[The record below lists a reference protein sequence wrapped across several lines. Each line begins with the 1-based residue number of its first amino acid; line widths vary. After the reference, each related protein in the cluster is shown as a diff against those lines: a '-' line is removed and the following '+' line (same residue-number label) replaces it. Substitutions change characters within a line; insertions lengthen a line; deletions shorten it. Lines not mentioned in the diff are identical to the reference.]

1 MIIEAAGVAR
11 LVRSSAGTLAAC
23 IAITFALSS
32 CVLRPPAPDRT
43 VDGLQRIQSR
53 RVDTVYT
60 APGMSLA
67 GYKRVMLDPV
77 DVAFKKDWQRAHPE
91 IEAADMERIRA
102 EVASMFREV
111 FSRELDDRGG
121 YELAEHSAPDVLRVS
136 ASIVDLDIAAPD
148 PRPVGVIRS
157 YVVSPGE
164 MTLLA
169 ELRDSVSGAILVR
182 AADRE
187 RGRGFGDLQIAN
199 SVTNSA
205 EASRAFAMWAGLL
218 RDALD
223 AARTPSPASP

>member
-1 MIIEAAGVAR
+1 MIIEAAGIAR

-102 EVASMFREV
+102 ELATMFREV
-111 FSRELDDRGG
+111 FARELDDRGG

-148 PRPVGVIRS
+148 AGSAGPTRS

-223 AARTPSPASP
+223 AARTASPTSP